1 VFSMSQISELKAS
14 VEEIL
19 NGLRRLGPNR
29 VVALSTHKT
38 KELIAEIEARAEDV
52 AKQLDAME

>member
-1 VFSMSQISELKAS
+1 MSQISEAKAS

-38 KELIAEIEARAEDV
+38 NELIAEIEAQAENV